1 MTEELLENNTQ
12 KQQSPKKKMFFNF
25 LSRKKRNQLINY
37 IEERRFF
44 VLKNTEW
51 KRFKRNSLSIVGL
64 FIIGIAIITSIMGY
78 LITPDPTPYAN
89 DQKPELHT
97 KPPGF
102 KVKMIKV
109 KKNDFESNN
118 NFINTMLFGKTLDYT
133 SYPIYYY
140 FFHDQYV
147 TIEGYTG
154 SMPNNGMKI
163 SFNIADVLY
172 SIDTKLPIK
181 YDQENGLLTF
191 YTVDGVKIQ
200 ESITSLRKKVQKE
213 AIFYRTY
220 WLGTDIGGRDLLSR
234 LLIGTRISLSV
245 GFVSVIIS
253 IIIGVLLGAVAGYY
267 RGKTDDIIMW
277 FINVVWSIPT
287 LLLVIA
293 ITLVLG
299 KGIVQVFIAV
309 GLTMWVDV
317 ARVVRGQILSLREKE
332 FIEAARALGFTNS
345 RIILRHILP
354 NIIGPVIVIAASNF
368 ATAILTEAGLSFLG
382 IGAQPP
388 TPSWGEMINAHRG
401 YILVDKA
408 YLAFIPGLAIMLLVF
423 AFMLV
428 GNGLRDALDSR
439 ISDENAPIMQ

>member
-1 MTEELLENNTQ
+1 MTEELTPTE
-12 KQQSPKKKMFFNF
+12 KPSIPKKP
-25 LSRKKRNQLINY
+25 KKRMFSFFLKEKIS
-37 IEERRFF
+37 EKRF
-44 VLKNTEW
+44 LLLSDIEW
-51 KRFKRNSLSIVGL
+51 KRFKRNPLSVIGL
-64 FIIGIAIITSIMGY
+64 AIIFLATIISILGY
-78 LITPDPTPYAN
+78 TITPDSTPYAN

-102 KVKMIKV
+102 TIRMLKV
-109 KKNDFESNN
+109 KKNDYIPHTNFFEK
-118 NFINTMLFGKTLDYT
+118 MLFGEPLDHT
-133 SYPIYYY
+133 TYPIYYY

-154 SMPNNGMKI
+154 SVPNRGVKV

-172 SIDTKLPIK
+172 SLDTKMPVK
-181 YDQENGLLTF
+181 FDKENGLLTF
-191 YTVDGVKIQ
+191 YTIDGIKVQ
-200 ESITSLRKKVQKE
+200 ESILSLRKKVQQE
-213 AIFYRTY
+213 AIIKRTY
-220 WLGTDIGGRDLLSR
+220 WLGTDVAGRDMLSR
-234 LLIGTRISLSV
+234 LMIGTRISLSV

-253 IIIGVLLGAVAGYY
+253 VLIGILLGSVAGYF
-267 RGKTDDIIMW
+267 RGRTDDIIMW
-277 FINVVWSIPT
+277 IINVVWSIPT

-317 ARVVRGQILSLREKE
+317 ARVVRGQVLSLREKD
-332 FIEAARALGFTNS
+332 FIEASRALGFTNY
-345 RIILRHILP
+345 RIISRHILP

-388 TPSWGEMINAHRG
+388 TPSWGEMINTHRG

-408 YLAFIPGLAIMLLVF
+408 YLAFIPGIAIMILVF

-428 GNGLRDALDSR
+428 GNGLRDALDAR
-439 ISDENAPIMQ
+439 LGDEAPPIMQ

>member
-1 MTEELLENNTQ
+1 MTEELTQ
-12 KQQSPKKKMFFNF
+12 QAEHRFTMKERKRGFLFF
-25 LSRKKRNQLINY
+25 RKD
-37 IEERRFF
+37 
-44 VLKNTEW
+44 KNTDKKFLLFGESEW
-51 KRFKRNSLSIVGL
+51 KRFKRNPLSLIGL
-64 FIIGIAIITSIMGY
+64 FIILLSVIISILGY
-78 LITPDPTPYAN
+78 SITPDPTPFAN

-102 KVKMIKV
+102 KVKILKV
-109 KKNDFESNN
+109 KKNDYIDEN
-118 NFINTMLFGKTLDYT
+118 NFFKSILFGKTLDYT
-133 SYPIYYY
+133 FYPIYYY

-147 TIEGYTG
+147 TIESYTG
-154 SMPNNGMKI
+154 SYPNKGIKI
-163 SFNIADVLY
+163 SFNLADVLY
-172 SIDTKLPIK
+172 SINTKMPIQ
-181 YDQENGLLTF
+181 YDKENGLLTF
-191 YTVDGVKIQ
+191 YTTKGTKIQ
-200 ESITSLRKKVQKE
+200 ESIFSLRKKVQQGAVSYK
-213 AIFYRTY
+213 TY
-220 WLGTDIGGRDLLSR
+220 WLGTDVAGRDMLSR

-253 IIIGVLLGAVAGYY
+253 IFIGVLLGSLAGYF
-267 RGKTDDIIMW
+267 RGRTDDIIMW
-277 FINVVWSIPT
+277 IINVVWSIPT

-299 KGIVQVFIAV
+299 KGIIQVFIAV

-332 FIEAARALGFTNS
+332 FIEAARALGFNNS
-345 RIILRHILP
+345 RIILKHILP

-408 YLAFIPGLAIMLLVF
+408 YLAFIPGIAIMILVF

-439 ISDENAPIMQ
+439 INDEAPPIMQ